1 MEIHH
6 NFPFHFG
13 TPVRKTLVFNPHIK
27 NEQLEIK
34 NAKVLSDPL
43 IQNGFGHMYSGGFV
57 SFGGN
62 YVAQFSAEINT
73 LKVAIFN
80 ANENFKH
87 VTTEILSLGNARGI
101 IGAEVQSYNNLK
113 KGEQGLLIPFRTG
126 EVKILNVKSGKV
138 KIDDSEFSHEELF
151 LEMEDP
157 DKSEILDLVNNRI
170 ESGFYDKTIAKEDY
184 INE

>member
-1 MEIHH
+1 
-6 NFPFHFG
+6 
-13 TPVRKTLVFNPHIK
+13 
-27 NEQLEIK
+27 
-34 NAKVLSDPL
+34 
-43 IQNGFGHMYSGGFV
+43 MYSGGFV

-138 KIDDSEFSHEELF
+138 K
-151 LEMEDP
+151 
-157 DKSEILDLVNNRI
+157 
-170 ESGFYDKTIAKEDY
+170 
-184 INE
+184 